1 MSELES
7 EGIRVVAIDGPERN
21 LLNPEVMAEIG
32 RQLHDANADPDVRGI
47 IVTGSGT
54 DFCGGLDL
62 ASIRA
67 GGDPIEFAGSLA
79 ALFKIFPRLEKPVVA
94 AVNGDAVASGSAIVA
109 ACDYA
114 VTVPDALIGS
124 YEVAVG
130 VWPMVAQV
138 PLIHRLGA
146 RHAMESIGSGEP
158 FTAQRSLEIGLVNQ
172 LAEPDALLEVACAW
186 LRLAMRAGEAG
197 KGRASFYELAQL
209 PYDDALDAALDKF
222 AAQFKQAN

>member
-1 MSELES
+1 MPKSDS
-7 EGIRVVAIDGPERN
+7 EGIRVVTIDGPERN
-21 LLNPEVMAEIG
+21 LLNPEVMAEVG
-32 RQLHDANADPDVRGI
+32 RQLHDANDDPDVAGI
-47 IVTGSGT
+47 IVTGAGG

-79 ALFKIFPRLEKPVVA
+79 ALLKIFPRLEKPIVA

-114 VTVPDALIGS
+114 VSVPAALIGS

-146 RHAMESIGSGEP
+146 RRAMENIGSGDP
-158 FTAQRSLEIGLVNQ
+158 FTAQRSLEVGLVNAI
-172 LAEPDALLEVACAW
+172 AEPDVLLEAASAW
-186 LRLAMRAGEAG
+186 LRRAMRAGAAS

-209 PYDDALDAALDKF
+209 PYDDALDAALEKF
-222 AAQFKQAN
+222 AAQFTPAS